1 MLLAVGDGR
10 STWSVV
16 SVDPVT
22 LVVAALA
29 AGASAGATDAA
40 AQGVKDAYA
49 ALKSLVARKAAGRP
63 DEFAVEEHA
72 ADPKAYEAPVAKLVK
87 ESGAAA
93 DAEVLAA
100 ARRLLELADPKG
112 AAAGTY
118 TITASGKRAV
128 AAHTIHGNVSTGD
141 TK

>member
-1 MLLAVGDGR
+1 MLSVTVVCGRGVG
-10 STWSVV
+10 
-16 SVDPVT
+16 VDPVT

-29 AGASAGATDAA
+29 AGASAGVTDAA

-49 ALKSLVARKAAGRP
+49 ALKSLVLRKATGRP
-63 DEFAVEEHA
+63 DAFAVEEHA
-72 ADPKAYEAPVAKLVK
+72 ADPKTYEAPVAKLVR
-87 ESGAAA
+87 ESGAAE

-112 AAAGTY
+112 TAAGTY
-118 TITASGKRAV
+118 TITASGGRSV